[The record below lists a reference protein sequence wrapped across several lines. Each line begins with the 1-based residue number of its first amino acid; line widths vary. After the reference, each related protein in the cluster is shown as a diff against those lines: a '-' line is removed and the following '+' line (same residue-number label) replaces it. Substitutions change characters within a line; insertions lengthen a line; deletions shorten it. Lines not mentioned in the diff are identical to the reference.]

1 MARGRYLAVARRFN
15 ETASGLPI
23 PRKMAPALSATRGHG
38 NWTCEPESMDAIVSR
53 LAADGV
59 PEFAVFLIDA
69 ADDGELCS
77 DAWMQHARVFLNG
90 SA

>member
-1 MARGRYLAVARRFN
+1 
-15 ETASGLPI
+15 
-23 PRKMAPALSATRGHG
+23 
-38 NWTCEPESMDAIVSR
+38 MDAIVSR

-69 ADDGELCS
+69 ADDNDLCS